1 MSMAW
6 LAWLVLAAVVFAGAR
21 WGARTIERHY
31 NDRLEILGV
40 LVLGACVLA
49 PFVVGSQLDVALPT
63 RVFLAAAAGV
73 GLFADR
79 VRV

>member
-1 MSMAW
+1 MT
-6 LAWLVLAAVVFAGAR
+6 LAWLVWSAVAVLVFAGAR
-21 WGARTIERHY
+21 WGVRTIERHY
-31 NDRLEILGV
+31 ADRLEVLGV

-63 RVFLAAAAGV
+63 RVLLAAAAGA

-79 VRV
+79 ARA